1 MQCKFEK
8 EQIEL
13 FSHFLIL
20 ILQRETIRFLIGV
33 KVFHLS
39 DFFLFGYCF
48 SQMSAEEWYDLMF
61 PSHISICIYHSLI
74 LNGV

>member
-20 ILQRETIRFLIGV
+20 ILQRETIRFLICV
-33 KVFHLS
+33 KIFLLS
-39 DFFLFGYCF
+39 DFFLFSYCF
-48 SQMSAEEWYDLMF
+48 F
-61 PSHISICIYHSLI
+61 PDVCLR
-74 LNGV
+74 VV